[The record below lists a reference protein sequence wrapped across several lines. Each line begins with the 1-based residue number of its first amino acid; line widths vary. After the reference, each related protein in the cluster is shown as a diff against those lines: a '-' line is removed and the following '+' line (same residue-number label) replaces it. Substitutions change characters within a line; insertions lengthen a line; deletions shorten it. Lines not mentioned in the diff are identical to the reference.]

1 MQFRQLACVAVAALL
16 VAGLRAAPVA
26 AQAFPGKPITIIV
39 PFPAGSASDSGA
51 RIMAQAMSESLKVPV
66 VVDNKPGA
74 SGIVGTEFVKRAV
87 GDPYTLIFAASTTH
101 AANVSLFKTL
111 PYDPVKDFTPIAK
124 VGVIGWMLMVRPDF
138 PGTTIKDVVAYGKAN
153 PDKLTFGHGTA
164 GMLAAGSLFAKS
176 AGFTARPIPY
186 KGNPPAMADLLGGT
200 IDFSFVDMGNAVPQ
214 LKAGKLKGLGVTL
227 ASRSAHA
234 PDVPTFGEAG
244 YPNVVVVAWVGL
256 LAPANIPKEAQQKLI
271 AAAAAALTQ
280 PEVKAKLLSAG
291 FDLETGDGEVLART
305 IDADIKHWARM
316 LSDAGVKP
324 E

>member
-1 MQFRQLACVAVAALL
+1 LERFIS
-16 VAGLRAAPVA
+16 GRASGRKQATMNNRMCDMFGIEAPIF
-26 AQAFPGKPITIIV
+26 AF
-39 PFPAGSASDSGA
+39 SHCRD
-51 RIMAQAMSESLKVPV
+51 V
-66 VVDNKPGA
+66 VVEVSKAGGLGVLGMARMSP
-74 SGIVGTEFVKRAV
+74 
-87 GDPYTLIFAASTTH
+87 DPYVMVFAASTTH

-138 PGTTIKDVVAYGKAN
+138 PGNSIKDVVAYGKAN

-186 KGNPPAMADLLGGT
+186 KGNPPAMADLMGGT
-200 IDFSFVDMGNAVPQ
+200 LDFSFVDMGNAVPQ
-214 LKAGKLKGLGVTL
+214 LKSGKLKGLGVTL
-227 ASRSAHA
+227 AQRSAHA
-234 PDVPTFGEAG
+234 PDVPTFAESGF
-244 YPNVVVVAWVGL
+244 PSVVVVAWVGL
-256 LAPANIPKEAQQKLI
+256 LAPANIPKDAQQRLVAS
-271 AAAAAALTQ
+271 AAQALAT
-280 PEVKAKLLSAG
+280 PEVKAKLLAAG
-291 FDLETGDGEVLART
+291 FDLETGDGDALART